1 MVDTYIITLLIGALV
16 ALILAISVFTW
27 MTRHNERR
35 IEELESQV
43 ESLNHF
49 HALQSGTNKET
60 DEAIR
65 LMNQKVE
72 LASSTTAEVDR
83 KVSNILNKM
92 TVSIPGK
99 HVHMEGDVEDNG

>member
-1 MVDTYIITLLIGALV
+1 MVDTYIISLLMCSII
-16 ALILAISVFTW
+16 ALIVAIGVFTLK
-27 MTRHNERR
+27 TVRNEKR

-65 LMNQKVE
+65 MMSQ
-72 LASSTTAEVDR
+72 TTAEVDR

-92 TVSIPGK
+92 TVSIHGK
-99 HVHMEGDVEDNG
+99 NVHMEGDVEDND

>member
-1 MVDTYIITLLIGALV
+1 MADTYIISLLMCSII
-16 ALILAISVFTW
+16 ALIVAIGVFTLK
-27 MTRHNERR
+27 TVRNEKR

-92 TVSIPGK
+92 TASIHGK
-99 HVHMEGDVEDNG
+99 HVHMEGDVDNG